1 MKLKLILLALLGMSS
16 TAHATLTDMH
26 NGMVYDSDQ
35 NLTWLQD
42 ANAAGGAM
50 SWADANTWA
59 GGLTMGGVSGW
70 RLPTINT
77 ASTPGSPMFPNAG
90 CPLSGGYCGY
100 NVDTSTSE
108 LAYMF
113 DDNLGNVSTV
123 DYSGNFDSSG
133 GLTHTGPF
141 SNLDA
146 TAYWSS
152 VGSALDPNGA
162 WTFNML
168 QGSQGLA
175 FKSNGYSAWA
185 VHEGQV
191 SAIPVPAAAWLFGA
205 GLIGLVSLKRNASRR
220 VFAR

>member
-42 ANAAGGAM
+42 VNAAGGAM
-50 SWADANTWA
+50 SWEAANTWA

-77 ASTPGSPMFPNAG
+77 ASTLGSAISPNTG
-90 CPLSGGYCGY
+90 CGYNGGYCGY

-113 DDNLGNVSTV
+113 HDNLGNESTF
-123 DYSGNFDSSG
+123 DRKSNFFSAG
-133 GLTHTGPF
+133 GLANTGPF

-168 QGSQGLA
+168 QGSQKLA
-175 FKSNGYSAWA
+175 FKNNGLSAWA

-191 SAIPVPAAAWLFGA
+191 GAVPVPTAAWLFGT